1 MTVRDTSLPAS
12 KGHTLTGQI
21 LYKSIVKR
29 AEDEDSFT
37 EKLNRDSDD
46 ESEEHLQQKA
56 EEKLKQER
64 NIPIEEL
71 RVKRATEHSIEE
83 RPKNA
88 ELRRSATINSNL
100 QVGSPEVKHVKV
112 GGTDQSTPKQQT
124 EGKSFIFPDVMNKG
138 GELLKNLKGTGLSLP
153 KDDRVIFALASGVL
167 AVLLLTCFYL
177 IIQN

>member
-1 MTVRDTSLPAS
+1 
-12 KGHTLTGQI
+12 LTGQI

-37 EKLNRDSDD
+37 EKLNRHSDD
-46 ESEEHLQQKA
+46 ESEEDLEQKA
-56 EEKLKQER
+56 EEKPKQER

-71 RVKRATEHSIEE
+71 RVKRATEHSVEE
-83 RPKNA
+83 RSKNA

-100 QVGSPEVKHVKV
+100 QVGSPEIKHVKV
-112 GGTDQSTPKQQT
+112 GGSDQSTPKQPQMHQT

-138 GELLKNLKGTGLSLP
+138 GELLKNFKGKGLSLP